1 MAESVFEK
9 KKRVRPPRVNITY
22 EVDLGGAQVV
32 KELPFVAGVMSDLS
46 GANNKQLPKLKERK
60 FVEVD
65 RDNFDDVL
73 KSMQPRVQMRVDNTL
88 KGDGSELAVELDFSK
103 LSDFSP
109 DAVVQQIEPLRKLM
123 EVRNQLK
130 DLQSR
135 TEGNDRLEE
144 MLDSVIYNE
153 TVREKLK
160 EATGAEAAG
169 AEASAAADEAPSTD
183 DKASSGGGDAP
194 STDEGGA

>member
-1 MAESVFEK
+1 
-9 KKRVRPPRVNITY
+9 
-22 EVDLGGAQVV
+22 
-32 KELPFVAGVMSDLS
+32 
-46 GANNKQLPKLKERK
+46 
-60 FVEVD
+60 VEID

-88 KGDGSELAVELDFSK
+88 QGDGSELSVELNFEK
-103 LSDFSP
+103 LSDFTP
-109 DAVVQQIEPLRKLM
+109 DSVVQQVEPLKKLM

-144 MLDSVIYNE
+144 MLDSVIDNE

-160 EATGAEAAG
+160 EATGAEG
-169 AEASAAADEAPSTD
+169 PSEGEGEA
-183 DKASSGGGDAP
+183 
-194 STDEGGA
+194 